1 MKIKL
6 NPDKE
11 VRTPSARGSSEP
23 ADIAPADENGQRRQN
38 VCVRSSRIRLPTL
51 TLRASATVC
60 STTSP
65 CGTEADNRD
74 VKKSRLKKGAFIMA
88 ELKITAENFEN
99 EVLHSE
105 KPVLLDFYAD
115 WCGPCKMLAPV
126 LHELAEEKADSLK
139 VGKINV
145 DEQTE
150 LAMRFGVSSIPML
163 AVIKDGKIVS
173 KSVGYR
179 PKADIAAMI
188 DGIK

>member
-1 MKIKL
+1 M
-6 NPDKE
+6 
-11 VRTPSARGSSEP
+11 SE
-23 ADIAPADENGQRRQN
+23 
-38 VCVRSSRIRLPTL
+38 
-51 TLRASATVC
+51 
-60 STTSP
+60 
-65 CGTEADNRD
+65 
-74 VKKSRLKKGAFIMA
+74 
-88 ELKITAENFEN
+88 ITITKANFEK
-99 EVLHSE
+99 EVLHAD
-105 KPVLLDFYAD
+105 KPVLVDFWAS